1 MLEFINVSKSF
12 WTGSQHKVILDR
24 VSFRVELGNSL
35 GILAP
40 NGTGKTTLINM
51 MAGLEKPDEGEV
63 HRGCRISFPLGFMGG
78 VVGRHTARENS
89 RYIARLYGLDPDYVE
104 AFCRW
109 LCGIG
114 EYFDLPIGTYSQGMR
129 ARFTFALML
138 ALDFDMYLIDEGMPA
153 TTDVEF
159 NRKAGDI
166 LRERLEKTTVIIVS
180 HQAATLERFAR
191 SAAVLRDG
199 HLHMF
204 DTLEEA
210 KQLYD
215 YETQG

>member
-1 MLEFINVSKSF
+1 MIEFENVSKSY
-12 WTGSQHKVILDR
+12 WTGKQRKVILDR
-24 VSFRVELGNSL
+24 ASFRVELGNSL

-63 HRGCRISFPLGFMGG
+63 RRSSRVSFPLGFMGG
-78 VVGRHTARENS
+78 VVSKHSARENS
-89 RYIARLYGLDPDYVE
+89 RFIARLYGLDPDYVE

-109 LCGIG
+109 LTGIA
-114 EYFDLPIGTYSQGMR
+114 EYFDMPVGTYSSGMR
-129 ARFTFALML
+129 ARFTFSLLL
-138 ALDFDMYLIDEGMPA
+138 ALEFDIYLIDEGMPS

-159 NRKAGDI
+159 NRKAGSI
-166 LRERLEKTTVIIVS
+166 LRDRLRESTVVVVS
-180 HQAATLERFAR
+180 HQPSTIEKFCR

-199 HLHMF
+199 QLYQF

-210 KQLYD
+210 KRMYD
-215 YETQG
+215 YQS